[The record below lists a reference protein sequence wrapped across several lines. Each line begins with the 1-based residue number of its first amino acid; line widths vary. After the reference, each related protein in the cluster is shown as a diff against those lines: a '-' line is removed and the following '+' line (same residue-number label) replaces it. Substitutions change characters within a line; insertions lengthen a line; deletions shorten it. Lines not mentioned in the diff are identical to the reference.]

1 MPRSVP
7 ALLLSIVYAAALAV
21 AVTDLGQHAVAGL
34 LVLGGLTARW
44 ALRSRRA
51 TAASAVRAPAAV
63 ALAAVPDR
71 AAGSGSLGLDAVPAT
86 ARAA

>member
-7 ALLLSIVYAAALAV
+7 ALLLSVVYAAALAV

-44 ALRSRRA
+44 FLRHRR
-51 TAASAVRAPAAV
+51 TPAAAPAPAVR
-63 ALAAVPDR
+63 LAAVPDPVP
-71 AAGSGSLGLDAVPAT
+71 AALDAVPAP